1 MNLTESLSREKEVVS
16 EQNKTIKFLKIEMS
30 DLLRQSSG
38 CQEELISLLSEKT
51 RLVQSL
57 AETRKKLRTLER
69 RINDQEDV
77 SQHCQQQLETEKY
90 YRDVLLRKLENSSW
104 ADHQPFKLELT
115 SKRTEEVGDFDF
127 SSEKYDEDDLCM
139 QLVHRH

>member
-38 CQEELISLLSEKT
+38 CQEELISVLSEKT

-77 SQHCQQQLETEKY
+77 SQHC
-90 YRDVLLRKLENSSW
+90 
-104 ADHQPFKLELT
+104 
-115 SKRTEEVGDFDF
+115 
-127 SSEKYDEDDLCM
+127 
-139 QLVHRH
+139 